1 MKKYAVYGK
10 VATWVRVELEAKD
23 KEEAI
28 EKAFDECSFLDAFVG
43 NCGIDKLI
51 GVCDTDTA
59 KVSVS
64 CDDEIEYTEAK
75 EID

>member
-43 NCGIDKLI
+43 NGSIDKLI

-64 CDDEIEYTEAK
+64 CNDEVEYTEAK

>member
-10 VATWVRVELEAKD
+10 VTVCVCVELEAED

-28 EKAFDECSFLDAFVG
+28 EKAFDERSSLDALVG
-43 NCGIDKLI
+43 NGGVDKML

-59 KVSVS
+59 EVSVS
-64 CDDEIEYTEAK
+64 CDDDVEYTEAE